1 MGGAISPQTPVVTLA
16 ALLPELTLPSGVASR
31 SVSGVTLDSRRVGAG
46 DVFVALHGDRVDGLE
61 FIGDA
66 IDRGAVA
73 VLLES
78 TPQQTAGSLHLERGV
93 PVIAVADLATRVSE
107 ISSKAYGEPS
117 TALQVV
123 GVTGTN
129 GKSTTVSL
137 IAQLYNRV
145 AGRAATIGTL
155 GVVVDGVN
163 SSDFGLTTPDAALCQ
178 KLLAQLRAEDVSLV
192 GMEVSSHGLDQNRVA
207 GVNFRAGIFT
217 NITHDHL
224 DYHGTL
230 QNYAAAKQKLF
241 EALGSGAAVINL
253 DDPFAPQM
261 LAAARPRAKV
271 LSYSLLHFAAD
282 VYATD
287 LHYSNEG
294 VAFHLRT
301 PWCEALVRSP
311 LLGEFNVYN
320 LLAALTVLGALGNDM
335 QALLS
340 AVPQLQSVP
349 GRMQRVAVSADVVA
363 VVDYAHTPDALA
375 QAIAATRVHTSGK
388 LWVVFG
394 CGGDRDRGKRPL
406 MASIA
411 ERFADR
417 VIVTSDNPRTE
428 SPALILREIC
438 AGFRDAQYECEAD
451 RAIAIQMAIVNAQP
465 GDTIL
470 IAGKGHETYQLIG
483 EEKLPFSDVLE
494 AERALRQR
502 RIIQEGIAHAS
513 D

>member
-1 MGGAISPQTPVVTLA
+1 MDTLDRSAITLA
-16 ALLPELTLPSGVASR
+16 TLLPELALPPAVAMRAVTGVA
-31 SVSGVTLDSRRVGAG
+31 LDSRRINTGE
-46 DVFVALHGDRVDGLE
+46 VFVALQGGRVDGQK
-61 FIGDA
+61 FISDA
-66 IDRGAVA
+66 INRGAVA
-73 VLLES
+73 VLVES
-78 TPQQTAGSLHLERGV
+78 TLQQKAGSLHLEQDV
-93 PVIAVADLATRVSE
+93 PIIAVADLAARVSS
-107 ISSKAYGEPS
+107 IASKAYAEPS
-117 TALQVV
+117 AELQVV

-137 IAQLYNRV
+137 LSQLYSQV
-145 AGRAATIGTL
+145 AGHAATIGTL
-155 GVVVDGVN
+155 GVTVN
-163 SSDFGLTTPDAALCQ
+163 GANSVDFGLTTPDAALCQ
-178 KLLAQLRAEDVSLV
+178 QLLAQLRLDGVKLV

-207 GVNFRAGIFT
+207 GVKFRAGIFT

-241 EALGSGAAVINL
+241 EALGSGVAVINL

-282 VYATD
+282 AYATD
-287 LHYSNEG
+287 LHYSGEG
-294 VAFHLRT
+294 VDFRLRT
-301 PWCEALVRSP
+301 PWGEHWVPSP

-320 LLAALTVLGALGNDM
+320 LVAALTALSALGNDM

-349 GRMQRVAVSADVVA
+349 GRMQRMATPSDVMV

-375 QAIAATRVHTSGK
+375 QAIAATRVHTSGR

-394 CGGDRDRGKRPL
+394 CGGDRDRGKRPV

-428 SPALILREIC
+428 DPAAILREIC
-438 AGFRDAQYECEAD
+438 AGFHHSRYEREAD
-451 RAIAIQMAIVNAQP
+451 RARAIHLAIMSAQP
-465 GDTIL
+465 GDTVL
-470 IAGKGHETYQLIG
+470 IAGKGHETYQIIG
-483 EEKLPFSDVLE
+483 EEKRPFSDVVE
-494 AERALRQR
+494 AERALQQRQLSS
-502 RIIQEGIAHAS
+502 GGHAHAP

>member
-1 MGGAISPQTPVVTLA
+1 MGVATSPQNPVTLA
-16 ALLPELTLPSGVASR
+16 ALLPGVALPPAVASR
-31 SVSGVTLDSRRVGAG
+31 PVTGVVLDSRKLNTGE
-46 DVFVALHGDRVDGLE
+46 VFIALQGSRLDGQA

-66 IDRGAVA
+66 IERGASA

-78 TPQQTAGSLHLERGV
+78 DLQKNAGSLHLEHGV
-93 PVIAVADLATRVSE
+93 PVIAVANLAARVSE
-107 ISSKAYGEPS
+107 ISGRAYGEPS
-117 TALQVV
+117 AELQVV

-137 IAQLYNRV
+137 LSQLYNRTT
-145 AGRAATIGTL
+145 GSAATIGTL
-155 GVVVDGVN
+155 GVVVNGVN
-163 SSDFGLTTPDAALCQ
+163 SIDFGLTTPDAALCQ
-178 KLLAQLRAEDVSLV
+178 KLLAQLRAEGVALV

-207 GVNFRAGIFT
+207 GVHFCAGIFT

-224 DYHGTL
+224 DYHGTI

-241 EALGSGAAVINL
+241 EALGSGVAVINL

-261 LAAARPRAKV
+261 LAAARPRARV

-287 LHYSNEG
+287 LHYSNDG
-294 VAFHLRT
+294 VTFHLRS
-301 PWCEALVRSP
+301 PWGEALVSSP

-320 LLAALTVLGALGNDM
+320 LLAALTTLCALGIDM
-335 QALLS
+335 QTLLA

-349 GRMQRVAVSADVVA
+349 GRMQRVAVPSDVAA

-394 CGGDRDRGKRPL
+394 CGGDRDREKRPV

-428 SPALILREIC
+428 NPEKILHEIC
-438 AGFRDAQYECEAD
+438 AGFHHAEYDREAD
-451 RAIAIQMAIVNAQP
+451 RARAIHLAIMNAQP

-470 IAGKGHETYQLIG
+470 IAGKGHETYQLVGG
-483 EEKLPFSDVLE
+483 EKRPFSDVLE
-494 AERALRQR
+494 AERALQQRQVSR
-502 RIIQEGIAHAS
+502 GGDARAP